1 LIYLYFCG
9 SNLLMNR
16 TSIHNR
22 QTYFALLLLVV
33 FTGSIFIKPV
43 HILLVHHELT
53 EITNTQP
60 EITVVTIPTHHDCAI
75 CDFEFCTFISQL
87 IADLPKVS
95 EINAKELTPQ
105 VVDFVSNQTSHH
117 FQLRAPPVI

>member
-16 TSIHNR
+16 TSIHKR
-22 QTYFALLLLVV
+22 QIYFALLLLVV
-33 FTGSIFIKPV
+33 FTGSMLIKPI
-43 HILLVHHELT
+43 HILLVHHDLT
-53 EITNTQP
+53 EITTTQP
-60 EITVVTIPTHHDCAI
+60 DKIVVTTPAHHDCVI
-75 CDFEFCTFISQL
+75 CDFEFCTFISQH
-87 IADLPKVS
+87 IVDLPKVS

-105 VVDFVSNQTSHH
+105 VVDFISNQTSHH